1 MYPLFFNEHMTYDNP
16 LVGVRHRCELMPPK
30 YDRITKEKFIIFSR
44 GGVMIDNY
52 DVTRKSDRADKED
65 CCGA

>member
-30 YDRITKEKFIIFSR
+30 YDRIIEENFIIFSR
-44 GGVMIDNY
+44 DGVMINNY
-52 DVTRKSDRADKED
+52 DVTRKSDRTDKED
-65 CCGA
+65 RHGA